1 MYTNGNLF
9 LTPFCNSFMG
19 STKSKSPKFQEA
31 YWSLNTSVTVNSK
44 SLTIDDNPFAV
55 TNPTGLNTSP
65 TLKLYPFVSR
75 VKSVTVNNV
84 EPIPTLVFAAP
95 TPIVNVA
102 PVPVSVVEP
111 IPLLDTPV
119 TGRFWYEGA
128 ETWICGLV

>member
-1 MYTNGNLF
+1 M
-9 LTPFCNSFMG
+9 
-19 STKSKSPKFQEA
+19 
-31 YWSLNTSVTVNSK
+31 
-44 SLTIDDNPFAV
+44 
-55 TNPTGLNTSP
+55 NTSP